1 MILESKEREL
11 SNKVALLIKENTV
24 LQRELEN
31 LKVDSKNMEFTKYS
45 QEKSLTEYRV
55 KNEALDNQLQ
65 SKEEIINKNKEIL
78 ENAYRQRVI
87 LIFILKNNG
96 IF

>member
-11 SNKVALLIKENTV
+11 SNKVALFTKENTV
-24 LQRELEN
+24 LQKELEN
-31 LKVDSKNMEFTKYS
+31 LKVDSKTMEFSKYS
-45 QEKSLTEYRV
+45 QEKTLTEYRV

-65 SKEEIINKNKEIL
+65 NKEEIINKNKEIL

-87 LIFILKNNG
+87 
-96 IF
+96 